1 MATLRQWV
9 DGARPRTLPAAIS
22 PVLVGSGFAAYGN
35 AFLPG
40 RAALALIVAVGLQVG
55 VNYANDY
62 SDGIKGTDR
71 VRVGPV
77 RLVGQQLASPASVR
91 AAAWASM
98 LVAMVAGLALVLLT
112 SAWWLLAV
120 GAACVIAA
128 WLYTGGPTPYGY
140 RGLGEVFVFCFFG
153 LVPVLGTMYVQALQ
167 VTGAAVLASAAVG
180 FVVCDVLV
188 ANNLRD
194 IPTDAQAGKRTLAVR
209 LGDRRTRILYQA
221 LIAAAALA
229 TAGSAALSSW
239 WLLLGLVGLVPAFAP
254 IRAIRAGVVGRD
266 LIGVLK
272 QTGLVVLAFGIAVTG
287 ALVAARYV
295 DVLGPG

>member
-1 MATLRQWV
+1 MANLRQWV

-22 PVLVGSGFAAYGN
+22 PVLVGSGFAAYAD

-40 RAALALIVAVGLQVG
+40 RAVLALFVALGLQVG

-91 AAAWASM
+91 AAAWLSM
-98 LVAMVAGLALVLLT
+98 LVAMVAGLGLVLLT
-112 SAWWLLAV
+112 GAWWLLAV
-120 GAACVIAA
+120 GAACVVAA

-140 RGLGEVFVFCFFG
+140 RGLGEAFVFCFFG
-153 LVPVLGTMYVQALQ
+153 LVPVLGTMYVQALAI
-167 VTGAAVLASAAVG
+167 TDAAVLASAAVG
-180 FVVCDVLV
+180 FIICDVLV

-209 LGDRRTRILYQA
+209 LGDRRTRILFQVLVA
-221 LIAAAALA
+221 A
-229 TAGSAALSSW
+229 TALCILGSAALSTW

-254 IRAIRAGVVGRD
+254 MRTIRAGAIGGE
-266 LIGVLK
+266 LISVLK
-272 QTGLVVLAFGIAVTG
+272 QTGLVVLAFGVAVTT
-287 ALVAARYV
+287 ALVIATYV
-295 DVLGPG
+295 DVLSTG

>member
-22 PVLVGSGFAAYGN
+22 PVLVGSGFAAYTD

-40 RAALALIVAVGLQVG
+40 RALLALVVAMGLQVG

-71 VRVGPV
+71 VRIGPV

-91 AAAWASM
+91 AAAWGSM
-98 LVAMVAGLALVLLT
+98 LVAMAAGLTLVLQT
-112 SAWWLLAV
+112 GAWWLLAV

-167 VTGAAVLASAAVG
+167 VTAAAVLASTAVG

-194 IPTDAQAGKRTLAVR
+194 IPTDTQAGKRTLAVR
-209 LGDRRTRILYQA
+209 LGDRRTRILYQV

-229 TAGSAALSSW
+229 TLGSAALSSW
-239 WLLLGLVGLVPAFAP
+239 WLLLGLIGLVPAFGP

-266 LIGVLK
+266 LIDVLK
-272 QTGLVVLAFGIAVTG
+272 VTSLVVLAYGITTTG
-287 ALVAARYV
+287 ALVAARYFE
-295 DVLGPG
+295 VLGPG